1 MRARRRHA
9 GAPVAA
15 TSSTAKAPA
24 DAAPTVAAATEVVDL
39 DVLVTQTLSGLER
52 SGSGPVLASMLK
64 RTILRK
70 DPTFNEANFGFRG
83 FGELMRNLA
92 ERGVVELTE
101 GSAKGDPEVSF
112 PTNADDEGA
121 AFALLRSTVER
132 LSKKGDA
139 PHLSG
144 LKTQMRKEQADFS
157 EKKFGYGGFLQFAKA
172 AHARGFIE
180 MDVDSDA
187 DDYVVRVPAGAPA
200 SG

>member
-1 MRARRRHA
+1 
-9 GAPVAA
+9 
-15 TSSTAKAPA
+15 
-24 DAAPTVAAATEVVDL
+24 
-39 DVLVTQTLSGLER
+39 LSGLER
-52 SGSGPVLASMLK
+52 SSSGPVLASMLK

-101 GSAKGDPEVSF
+101 GSAKGDPEVTF
-112 PTNADDEGA
+112 PTNAGDEGA

-132 LSKKGDA
+132 LSKKGAA

-172 AHARGFIE
+172 ARARGFIE
-180 MDVDSDA
+180 MDPDADA
-187 DDYVVRVPAGAPA
+187 DDYVVRVPAAAPSA
-200 SG
+200 PE

>member
-1 MRARRRHA
+1 V
-9 GAPVAA
+9 P
-15 TSSTAKAPA
+15 TA
-24 DAAPTVAAATEVVDL
+24 AAATEDVDL
-39 DVLVTQTLSGLER
+39 DTLVTQTLSGLER

-70 DPTFNEANFGFRG
+70 DPTFNEANHGFRG

-132 LSKKGDA
+132 LSKKGDP

-172 AHARGFIE
+172 ARARGFIE
-180 MDVDSDA
+180 MDVDPDA
-187 DDYVVRVPAGAPA
+187 DDYVVRVPAAGAPA
-200 SG
+200 SA